1 MSKTLNIEERKP
13 IWIALSNFYLDTELE
28 EYALKSIAK
37 KIIESPYSLNKVKEI
52 NTYELFPVLHY
63 NLISVAGVWTGFD
76 EDWLTNSIIDSLSK
90 RNKLKT
96 IIIKAYFQINKRM
109 FATYWEKLEKVYNTI
124 KQDSKSSQN

>member
-28 EYALKSIAK
+28 EYVLKSIAK
-37 KIIESPYSLNKVKEI
+37 KIIESPYSLKKVKEI

-109 FATYWEKLEKVYNTI
+109 FATYWEKLEKVYNII
-124 KQDSKSSQN
+124 KQDSKSS

>member
-13 IWIALSNFYLDTELE
+13 IWIALSNFYLDTKLE
-28 EYALKSIAK
+28 EYVLKSIAK
-37 KIIESPYSLNKVKEI
+37 KIIESPYSLKKVKEI

-63 NLISVAGVWTGFD
+63 NLISFAGVWTGFD
-76 EDWLTNSIIDSLSK
+76 EDWLINSIIESLSK

-124 KQDSKSSQN
+124 KQDSKSS

>member
-28 EYALKSIAK
+28 EYVLKSIAK
-37 KIIESPYSLNKVKEI
+37 KIIESPYSLKKVKEI

-124 KQDSKSSQN
+124 KQDSKSS

>member
-28 EYALKSIAK
+28 EYVLKSIAK
-37 KIIESPYSLNKVKEI
+37 KIIESPYSLKKVKEI

-76 EDWLTNSIIDSLSK
+76 EDWLTNSIIKSLSK

-124 KQDSKSSQN
+124 KQDSKSS

>member
-1 MSKTLNIEERKP
+1 MSKTLNLEERKP

-37 KIIESPYSLNKVKEI
+37 KIIESPYSLKKVKEI

-76 EDWLTNSIIDSLSK
+76 EDWLINRILDSLSK

>member
-28 EYALKSIAK
+28 EYTLKSIAK
-37 KIIESPYSLNKVKEI
+37 KIIESPYSLKKVKEI

-63 NLISVAGVWTGFD
+63 NLLSGAGVWTGFD
-76 EDWLTNSIIDSLSK
+76 EDWLINSILNSLSK

-96 IIIKAYFQINKRM
+96 IFIKAYFQINKRM
-109 FATYWEKLEKVYNTI
+109 FTTYWEKLEQVYNTI
-124 KQDSKSSQN
+124 KQDSKSS